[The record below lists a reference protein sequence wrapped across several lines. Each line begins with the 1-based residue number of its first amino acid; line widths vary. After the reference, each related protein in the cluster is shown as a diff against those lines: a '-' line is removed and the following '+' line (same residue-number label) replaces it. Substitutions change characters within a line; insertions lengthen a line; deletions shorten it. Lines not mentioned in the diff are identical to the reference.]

1 MAKKERKLTS
11 AEAKRKE
18 LFEAKAQNLLKQ
30 GYKKKDL
37 TISVVTANVMAVVV
51 MLPAV
56 ILFCW
61 LYFRMNGG
69 RAMINFDFVS
79 GMIFLISVVMLTVI
93 HEGIHGITWAFFSE
107 NHFHDIE
114 FGFIWHMLTP
124 YCTCKS
130 ALTKRQY
137 IIGALMPTIIV
148 GIIPAII
155 AIIYHY
161 DILFLLSLLMIIGG
175 GGDTLIVLK
184 LLFYKEN
191 GRDSIYMDHPYECGI
206 VVFEHTN

>member
-1 MAKKERKLTS
+1 
-11 AEAKRKE
+11 
-18 LFEAKAQNLLKQ
+18 
-30 GYKKKDL
+30 
-37 TISVVTANVMAVVV
+37 
-51 MLPAV
+51 
-56 ILFCW
+56 
-61 LYFRMNGG
+61 
-69 RAMINFDFVS
+69 
-79 GMIFLISVVMLTVI
+79 
-93 HEGIHGITWAFFSE
+93 
-107 NHFHDIE
+107 
-114 FGFIWHMLTP
+114 
-124 YCTCKS
+124 
-130 ALTKRQY
+130 
-137 IIGALMPTIIV
+137 MPTIIV